1 MMKRGL
7 LYIICLLTIVSAYG
21 QNSKE
26 LVGDQRVKVISE
38 ITKNTVGIQSLS
50 CQFTQTKQSSLLV
63 DNAVAKGE
71 MSYSRP
77 KSMRWEYTSPY
88 TYALVVEGDSLS
100 MTGAEGNK
108 KPNQNANRMMK
119 EMSSLII
126 GSINGERLF
135 DERTFSINIYE
146 ETGCYRVKMNPKR
159 KDMQRMFQNITFLF
173 GSDDYTVR
181 SVVLTEKS
189 GDATT
194 INFENVTIKR

>member
-1 MMKRGL
+1 MKRIL
-7 LYIICLLTIVSAYG
+7 LYIICLLTVFSAFG
-21 QNSKE
+21 QNSRE
-26 LVGDQRVKVISE
+26 LVGEQRLKVINE
-38 ITKNTVGIQSLS
+38 ITRNTVGIQSLS

-63 DNAVAKGE
+63 DNAEAKGK

-88 TYALVVEGDSLS
+88 SYALVVEGDSLS
-100 MTGAEGNK
+100 MTGNGTAST
-108 KPNQNANRMMK
+108 NQKANRMMK

-194 INFENVTIKR
+194 INFENLTIKR

>member
-1 MMKRGL
+1 MKRIL
-7 LYIICLLTIVSAYG
+7 LYIICLLTVFSAFG
-21 QNSKE
+21 QNSRE
-26 LVGDQRVKVISE
+26 LVGEQRLKVINE
-38 ITKNTVGIQSLS
+38 ITRNTVGIQSLS

-63 DNAVAKGE
+63 DNAEAKGK

-77 KSMRWEYTSPY
+77 KSMRWEYITPY
-88 TYALVVEGDSLS
+88 SYALVVEGDSLS
-100 MTGAEGNK
+100 MTGNGTAST
-108 KPNQNANRMMK
+108 NQKANRMMK

-194 INFENVTIKR
+194 INFENLTIKR

>member
-1 MMKRGL
+1 MKKVL
-7 LYIICLLTIVSAYG
+7 LHIVCLLTIVSAFG
-21 QNSKE
+21 QNGKE

-63 DNAVAKGE
+63 DNAVAKGK

-88 TYALVVEGDSLS
+88 SYALVVEGDSLS
-100 MTGAEGNK
+100 MTGNGTAST
-108 KPNQNANRMMK
+108 NQKANRMMK

-135 DERTFSINIYE
+135 DERTFSINLYE

>member
-1 MMKRGL
+1 MKRVL
-7 LYIICLLTIVSAYG
+7 LYIICLLTVFSAFG
-21 QNSKE
+21 QNSRE
-26 LVGDQRVKVISE
+26 LVGEQRLKVINE
-38 ITKNTVGIQSLS
+38 ITRNTVGIQSLL

-63 DNAVAKGE
+63 DNAEAKGK

-77 KSMRWEYTSPY
+77 KSMRWEYITPY
-88 TYALVVEGDSLS
+88 SYALVVEGDSLS
-100 MTGAEGNK
+100 MTGNGTANT
-108 KPNQNANRMMK
+108 NQKANRMMK

-194 INFENVTIKR
+194 INFENLTIKR

>member
-1 MMKRGL
+1 MMKRVL

-194 INFENVTIKR
+194 INFENLTIKR

>member
-1 MMKRGL
+1 
-7 LYIICLLTIVSAYG
+7 I
-21 QNSKE
+21 N
-26 LVGDQRVKVISE
+26 E
-38 ITKNTVGIQSLS
+38 ITRNTVGIQSLS

-63 DNAVAKGE
+63 DNAEAKGK

-88 TYALVVEGDSLS
+88 SYALVVEGDSLS
-100 MTGAEGNK
+100 MTGNGTAST
-108 KPNQNANRMMK
+108 NQKANRMMK

-194 INFENVTIKR
+194 INFENLTIKR

>member
-1 MMKRGL
+1 MKRVL
-7 LYIICLLTIVSAYG
+7 LYIICLLTVVSAFG
-21 QNSKE
+21 QNSRE
-26 LVGDQRVKVISE
+26 LVGEQRLKVINE
-38 ITKNTVGIQSLS
+38 ITRNTVGIQSLS

-63 DNAVAKGE
+63 DNAEAKGK

-88 TYALVVEGDSLS
+88 SYALVVEGDSLS
-100 MTGAEGNK
+100 MTGNGTAST
-108 KPNQNANRMMK
+108 NQKANRMMK

-194 INFENVTIKR
+194 INFENLTIKR

>member
-1 MMKRGL
+1 MKRVL
-7 LYIICLLTIVSAYG
+7 LYIICLLTVFSAFG
-21 QNSKE
+21 QNSRE
-26 LVGDQRVKVISE
+26 LVGEQRLKVINE
-38 ITKNTVGIQSLS
+38 ITRNTVGIQSLS

-63 DNAVAKGE
+63 DNAEAKGK
-71 MSYSRP
+71 MSYSRT
-77 KSMRWEYTSPY
+77 KSMRWEYITPY
-88 TYALVVEGDSLS
+88 SYALVVEGDSLS
-100 MTGAEGNK
+100 MTGNGTAST
-108 KPNQNANRMMK
+108 NQKANRMMK

-194 INFENVTIKR
+194 INFENLTIKR

>member
-1 MMKRGL
+1 MKRVL
-7 LYIICLLTIVSAYG
+7 LYIICLLTVFSAFG
-21 QNSKE
+21 QNSRE
-26 LVGDQRVKVISE
+26 LVGEQRLKVINE
-38 ITKNTVGIQSLS
+38 ITRNTVGIQSLS

-63 DNAVAKGE
+63 DNAEAKGK

-77 KSMRWEYTSPY
+77 KSMRWEYITPY
-88 TYALVVEGDSLS
+88 SYALVVEGDSLS
-100 MTGAEGNK
+100 MTGNGTAST
-108 KPNQNANRMMK
+108 NQKANRMMK

-135 DERTFSINIYE
+135 DERTFSINIFE

-194 INFENVTIKR
+194 INFENLTIKR